1 MSKFKVQ
8 MNFSYGWDDVFTTD
22 GKPTIFKSKK
32 EAEESIQENI
42 QDIKEAIADGNM
54 SMDSMQNREDFRIIK
69 MDHKNKFSV
78 KASQLPQGL
87 HTPQETNE
95 MIKSLEKLKIKILK
109 VSARRGEDKL
119 PYEGDIIHLKGV
131 EIWMPYKE
139 NKFSV
144 KYFCEEFT
152 FNTHQEVIEHLT
164 IQKVKEEQVIL
175 SEWRI
180 ATSKAQNFA
189 QHLIKARDI
198 LNKGIESM
206 EKLDLS
212 FLSKESQVER
222 NNVIKENVEYKKAIE
237 KILNKIK

>member
-1 MSKFKVQ
+1 MSKFRVEWKNQ
-8 MNFSYGWDDVFTTD
+8 LF
-22 GKPTIFKSKK
+22 PTIYPSK
-32 EAEESIQENI
+32 ENAEN
-42 QDIKEAIADGNM
+42 DINQIISRSCYLVRK
-54 SMDSMQNREDFRIIK
+54 DFRIIK
-69 MDHKNKFSV
+69 MEQKNKFPG

-95 MIKSLEKLKIKILK
+95 MIKSLEKIGYEVDKGMLNHHEDWDTIHLINGNSEMRIYMPIPNSSEYYNYSLVSIKGLNTDKTFETKEEVIKHLTLLK
-109 VSARRGEDKL
+109 VES
-119 PYEGDIIHLKGV
+119 
-131 EIWMPYKE
+131 
-139 NKFSV
+139 
-144 KYFCEEFT
+144 
-152 FNTHQEVIEHLT
+152 
-164 IQKVKEEQVIL
+164 EQVIL

-180 ATSKAQNFA
+180 ATSKVQNFA

>member
-1 MSKFKVQ
+1 MKAQ
-8 MNFSYGWDDVFTTD
+8 
-22 GKPTIFKSKK
+22 
-32 EAEESIQENI
+32 
-42 QDIKEAIADGNM
+42 
-54 SMDSMQNREDFRIIK
+54 
-69 MDHKNKFSV
+69 NKFPG

-87 HTPQETNE
+87 E
-95 MIKSLEKLKIKILK
+95 S
-109 VSARRGEDKL
+109 
-119 PYEGDIIHLKGV
+119 II
-131 EIWMPYKE
+131 E
-139 NKFSV
+139 NQ
-144 KYFCEEFT
+144 
-152 FNTHQEVIEHLT
+152 N
-164 IQKVKEEQVIL
+164 VIL

-180 ATSKAQNFA
+180 ATSKVQNFA